1 MKRCNFAS
9 RIISMKRQQYLVA
22 GTGVLLLLALY
33 FFGQT
38 VPPHPQADATAG
50 GAPGTPLVKSIGLQ
64 EILQASQAR
73 LTPAQ
78 LSYVNRLQ
86 HSVVRGDVQA
96 QQLNADRQLAAFWR
110 DSVQDGYLLYAYYTG
125 EAAKLENSEKS
136 LTFAAQLFL
145 QSLRGQD
152 NPALKGWMATDAK
165 QLFEKA
171 LELNPNNDSSKVGLG
186 ASYIFGSS
194 AGSPMEVMQG
204 IQRILEVARR
214 DSTNMYAQLML
225 GWGGLES
232 GQFDKAIERLT
243 TVVRHQPANIE
254 ATLLLAEVHQQKG
267 NKSDAIRWYEAAK
280 KLLGNQDPEMVKEI
294 DQRIRTLRG

>member
-1 MKRCNFAS
+1 
-9 RIISMKRQQYLVA
+9 MKRQQYLVA

-38 VPPHPQADATAG
+38 VPPPSKTDATTG
-50 GAPGTPLVKSIGLQ
+50 GAPGSSLVKSIGLQ
-64 EILQASQAR
+64 EILQAYQAR
-73 LTPAQ
+73 LTPVQ
-78 LSYVNRLQ
+78 QSYVSRLQ
-86 HSVVRGDVQA
+86 NSVVRGDVKV
-96 QQLNADRQLAAFWR
+96 QQINASRQLAAFWK
-110 DSVQDGYLLYAYYTG
+110 DSVQDGYVLYAYYAG

-145 QSLRGQD
+145 QSLRGNED
-152 NPALKGWMATDAK
+152 PAMKSWMATDAK

-171 LELNPNNDSSKVGLG
+171 LELNPDNDSSKVGLG
-186 ASYIFGSS
+186 ASYVFGSS

-254 ATLLLAEVHQQKG
+254 ATLLLAEVNQQKG
-267 NKSDAIRWYEAAK
+267 NKTDAIRWYEAAK
-280 KLLGNQDPEMVKEI
+280 KLLGSQDSEMVKEI
-294 DQRIRTLRG
+294 DARIKSLR

>member
-1 MKRCNFAS
+1 
-9 RIISMKRQQYLVA
+9 MKRQQYLVA

-33 FFGQT
+33 FFGNT
-38 VPPHPQADATAG
+38 VPPQHKPNATTG

-86 HSVVRGDVQA
+86 QSVVRGDVKV
-96 QQLNADRQLAAFWR
+96 QQLNAYRQLAVFWQ
-110 DSVQDGYLLYAYYTG
+110 DSVSEGFLLYAHYMG

-152 NPALKGWMATDAK
+152 NPALKGWMATSAK
-165 QLFEKA
+165 ELFEKA
-171 LELNPNNDSSKVGLG
+171 LELNPGNDSTKVGLG
-186 ASYIFGSS
+186 ASYIFGSQ
-194 AGSPMEVMQG
+194 ADNPTEVMQG
-204 IQRILEVARR
+204 IQRILEVAHR

-225 GWGGLES
+225 GLGGIES

-254 ATLLLAEVHQQKG
+254 AILLLAEVHQQKG
-267 NKSDAIRWYEAAK
+267 DKADAIKWYEAAK
-280 KLLGNQDPEMVKEI
+280 KLIGNQEMIQAI
-294 DQRIRTLRG
+294 DQRIKTLQ

>member
-1 MKRCNFAS
+1 
-9 RIISMKRQQYLVA
+9 MKRQQYLVA
-22 GTGVLLLLALY
+22 GTGVLLLFTLY

-38 VPPHPQADATAG
+38 VPPHPKVDAAMSG
-50 GAPGTPLVKSIGLQ
+50 GPGSPLAKSVGLQ
-64 EILQASQAR
+64 EILQAAQAR

-78 LSYVNRLQ
+78 QAYVNRLQ
-86 HSVVRGDVQA
+86 NSVVRGDVKT
-96 QQLNADRQLAAFWR
+96 QQLNANLQLAAFWK
-110 DSVQDGYLLYAYYTG
+110 DSVPDGFLLYAYYTG
-125 EAAKLENSEKS
+125 EAAKLESSEKS

-145 QSLRGQD
+145 QGLRGQD
-152 NPALKGWMATDAK
+152 DPALKGWMATDAK

-225 GWGGLES
+225 GWGGLQS

-267 NKSDAIRWYEAAK
+267 DKTEAIRWYEAAK
-280 KLLGNQDPEMVKEI
+280 KLLGNQESEMVKEI
-294 DQRIRTLRG
+294 DARISGLK

>member
-1 MKRCNFAS
+1 
-9 RIISMKRQQYLVA
+9 
-22 GTGVLLLLALY
+22 
-33 FFGQT
+33 
-38 VPPHPQADATAG
+38 
-50 GAPGTPLVKSIGLQ
+50 
-64 EILQASQAR
+64 
-73 LTPAQ
+73 
-78 LSYVNRLQ
+78 
-86 HSVVRGDVQA
+86 
-96 QQLNADRQLAAFWR
+96 
-110 DSVQDGYLLYAYYTG
+110 VQDGYLLYAYYSG

-145 QSLRGQD
+145 QGLRGQD
-152 NPALKGWMATDAK
+152 DPALKSWMATGAK

-171 LELNPNNDSSKVGLG
+171 LELNPNNDSTKVGLG

-225 GWGGLES
+225 AWGGLES
-232 GQFDKAIERLT
+232 RQFDKAIERLT

-267 NKSDAIRWYEAAK
+267 DKTEAVHWYEAAK
-280 KLLGNQDPEMVKEI
+280 KLIGTQDPGMVKEI
-294 DQRIRTLRG
+294 DQRVKALQ

>member
-1 MKRCNFAS
+1 M
-9 RIISMKRQQYLVA
+9 IRQQYLVA
-22 GTGVLLLLALY
+22 GSGVLVLLALY

-38 VPPHPQADATAG
+38 VPPHPKPNAAMAG
-50 GAPGTPLVKSIGLQ
+50 VAGAPTVKSIGLQ
-64 EILQASQAR
+64 EILQAAQAR

-86 HSVVRGDVQA
+86 HSVVRGDVEA
-96 QQLNADRQLAAFWR
+96 QQLSAYRQLADFWK
-110 DSVQDGYLLYAYYTG
+110 DSVSDGSLLYAYYTG
-125 EAAKLENSEKS
+125 EAAKLEKSEKK

-152 NPALKGWMATDAK
+152 NPALNGWMATDAK
-165 QLFEKA
+165 ELFEKA
-171 LELNPNNDSSKVGLG
+171 LELNPENDSSKVGLG
-186 ASYIFGSS
+186 ASYIFGSQ
-194 AGSPMEVMQG
+194 AGNPMEVMQG

-243 TVVRHQPANIE
+243 TVVQHQPANIE
-254 ATLLLAEVHQQKG
+254 AILLLAEVHQQKG
-267 NKSDAIRWYEAAK
+267 EKADAVKWYEAAK
-280 KLLGNQDPEMVKEI
+280 KVLGNQDPEMVREI
-294 DQRIRTLRG
+294 DTRIKSLQ